1 MTRRFSN
8 RNRTNNRNN
17 NCDDTVRARRNGD
30 QA

>member
-8 RNRTNNRNN
+8 RNRTNNRKNN
-17 NCDDTVRARRNGD
+17 RDDTVRARRNGD